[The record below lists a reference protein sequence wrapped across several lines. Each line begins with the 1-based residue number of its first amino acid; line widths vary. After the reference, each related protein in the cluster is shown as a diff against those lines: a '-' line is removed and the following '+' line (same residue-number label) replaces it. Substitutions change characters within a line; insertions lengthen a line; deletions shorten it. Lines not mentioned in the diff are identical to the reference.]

1 MDSMLGRSTRHQPS
15 SLLLGLPQD
24 LRIEIAAH
32 VGATSERPLA
42 DLRSL
47 RGTCSTMR
55 RVSGHDDVGQH
66 LSIEGIRD
74 EISWVWNPT
83 AYKAFLAI
91 LSNLGN
97 PEACF
102 LSGIKAFYIEHKGYN
117 DLRCAAEGGHDA
129 AYLYD
134 MAEVPSSTFNPR
146 ARRLLQLKS

>member
-1 MDSMLGRSTRHQPS
+1 MPRRRTRHQPS

-32 VGATSERPLA
+32 VGVTSERPLA

-55 RVSGHDDVGQH
+55 QVCGHSDVSRH

-83 AYKAFLAI
+83 AYKASLAM
-91 LSNLGN
+91 LTGLGN
-97 PEACF
+97 PEACY
-102 LSGIKAFYIEHKGYN
+102 LSGIKAFFIEHKDTMISGAPPRVGTMRRPIYT
-117 DLRCAAEGGHDA
+117 
-129 AYLYD
+129 
-134 MAEVPSSTFNPR
+134 PSCST
-146 ARRLLQLKS
+146 